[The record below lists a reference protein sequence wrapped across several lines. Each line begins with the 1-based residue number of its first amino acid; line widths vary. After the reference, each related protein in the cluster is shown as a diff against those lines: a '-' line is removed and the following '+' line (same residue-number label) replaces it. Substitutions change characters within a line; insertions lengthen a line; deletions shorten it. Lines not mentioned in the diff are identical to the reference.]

1 MTEMAGDERLQEELA
16 TLPAAAD
23 SFTAGVQ
30 RRFGHWLLAGAP
42 LAGALRPTV
51 STQLDT
57 ILAAARAH
65 GASLW
70 CFPDDSGVGAIAEPS
85 DRPVIA
91 VDLRGLDR
99 IVNVD
104 TLSATALVEPGVTF
118 SALNAHLREREPRL
132 WCGDES
138 DAHRSVAGTIWS
150 RGLGYGPYGDRTL
163 MQCGMEVLLADGQ
176 RVRTGMG
183 ALPAG
188 NMWQLFKYGYG
199 PYTDGA
205 FQQSTFAIP
214 TLVGSWLMPA
224 PPVAAPFS
232 FTITDTRALSA
243 AIDAL
248 RPLKITPV
256 IPSTVVLSNGPYLRS
271 LGARALPEGDGTPA
285 WTGCAALYGSPADI
299 DIVRQAVAGTLKPI
313 DSVGDVLPLEAG
325 ESLDDRRRALFT
337 GGPDTPTRHPTALEI
352 TAACAPEG
360 AAATAIVDIVTR
372 VAAKYRYPPA
382 CEFRMAWRTLLAHLR
397 LPFDDTSDDEI
408 TRSLTCG
415 DALVN
420 QLNAAGFG
428 VVSASTVLLPATT
441 AAFDNGM
448 ATLRERVKSALD
460 PESVVGGAAAPH
472 PSI

>member
-1 MTEMAGDERLQEELA
+1 MTDRDNHNGLQEQLA
-16 TLPAAAD
+16 TLPEAAD
-23 SFTAGVQ
+23 PFVASVQ
-30 RRFGHWLLAGAP
+30 RRFGHWLPAGTP
-42 LAGALRPTV
+42 LAGAVRP
-51 STQLDT
+51 SASIQLET
-57 ILAAARAH
+57 ILSAARAH

-99 IVNVD
+99 IINVD
-104 TLSATALVEPGVTF
+104 KLSATALVEPGVTF
-118 SALNAHLREREPRL
+118 SALNAHLRELEPRL
-132 WCGDES
+132 WCGDEA

-150 RGLGYGPYGDRTL
+150 RGMGYGPYGDRTL
-163 MQCGMEVLLADGQ
+163 MQCGMEVLLANGQ

-183 ALPAG
+183 AFPAG

-199 PYTDGA
+199 PYADGA

-224 PPVAAPFS
+224 PPVSAPFRFS
-232 FTITDTRALSA
+232 VAETRALSS

-256 IPSTVVLSNGPYLRS
+256 IPSTVVLSNGPYLSS
-271 LGARALPEGDGTPA
+271 LDATTSQDSDGGSA
-285 WTGCAALYGSPADI
+285 WTGCAALYGLPADI

-313 DSVGDVLPLEAG
+313 DGVGDLRPLVAG
-325 ESLDDRRRALFT
+325 EPLGDRRHALFT
-337 GGPDTPTRHPTALEI
+337 GGSATPIPLPTALEV
-352 TAACAPEG
+352 TAVCAPEG
-360 AAATAIVDIVTR
+360 AAAAAIFDIVTR
-372 VAAKYRYPPA
+372 VTADHHYPPA

-397 LPFDDTSDDEI
+397 LPFDDTSDSEI
-408 TRSLTCG
+408 ERSVTCG

-420 QLNAAGFG
+420 ELNAAGFG
-428 VVSASTVLLPATT
+428 VVSASMVLLPAAT

-448 ATLRERVKSALD
+448 QTLRERVKSALD
-460 PESVVGGAAAPH
+460 PEAVLGGSVAPR
-472 PSI
+472 PSV